1 MQAVRWFV
9 TFAPLMSVHP
19 SQRIIGSIEGD
30 APGPLLI
37 VIGALH
43 GNEPAGV
50 LALEMVFEALEN
62 IRKENPSFVFR
73 GKLVG
78 LVGNRQGF
86 LIRQRFLQQDL
97 NRVWTKEYLELARA
111 TPEQE
116 LKAEPLEVL
125 ELYNLISNELAQKDW
140 GKIVLLDLHTTSAE
154 GGLFSI
160 PTNEAESLELARHL
174 GAPAILGLF
183 SSVGGTLLGFAEQ
196 GGFAVSGGKQPIG
209 VAFESGQHDS
219 QQSIYR
225 AAASIVRCMRAMGN
239 LQAEDLPD
247 FMDSIALPV
256 LSSVPPVLKF
266 CYAHSIKPEDAFRMR
281 PGYLNFQPIQQG
293 EHLADDVNGPI
304 LAPEDGL
311 ILMPLYQAKGADGFF
326 IVR

>member
-1 MQAVRWFV
+1 
-9 TFAPLMSVHP
+9 MSVHP

-37 VIGALH
+37 VIGAMH

-50 LALEMVFEALEN
+50 QALEMVFEALETV
-62 IRKENPSFVFR
+62 RKEHPSFVFR
-73 GKLVG
+73 GKLIG

-97 NRVWTKEYLELARA
+97 NRVWTREYLDQAQA
-111 TPEQE
+111 TPEDE
-116 LKAEPLEVL
+116 LKGEPLEVL
-125 ELYNLISNELAQKDW
+125 ELYNVISNELSRRDW
-140 GKIVLLDLHTTSAE
+140 EEVVFLDLHTTSAE

-160 PTNEAESLELARHL
+160 PTDEEKSLALARHL

-196 GGFAVSGGKQPIG
+196 GGFADAGVNCPIG
-209 VAFESGQHDS
+209 VAFESGQHES
-219 QQSIYR
+219 QQAIYR
-225 AAASIVRCMRAMGN
+225 AAASVVRCLRAIGN
-239 LQAEDLPD
+239 LQSDDLPD
-247 FMDSIALPV
+247 FMEFITLPV
-256 LSSVPPVLKF
+256 LTSIPPVLRF
-266 CYAHSIKPEDAFRMR
+266 CYAHPIKPEDAFRMR
-281 PGYLNFQPIQQG
+281 PGYVNFQPIQKG

-311 ILMPLYQAKGADGFF
+311 ILMPLYQTKGADGFF